1 MAKKKAEK
9 EPKAPK
15 KINSRSKGKRG
26 ELEFAQVL
34 RDHGMDARR
43 GQQFA
48 GGGDSP
54 DVICGLHDVH
64 FEVKRV
70 EAGNPYFWMEQ
81 AIRDA
86 KPGSVPVVAHRKSN
100 QQWLAIVPM
109 EDMLRLL
116 ILRDKHLSEYATVVD
131 PDADLLGN

>member
-1 MAKKKAEK
+1 MAKKATVK

-15 KINSRSKGKRG
+15 KKINSRTKGKRG
-26 ELEFAQVL
+26 ELEFAQML
-34 RDHGMDARR
+34 RDHGLEARR
-43 GQQFA
+43 GQQFH

-54 DVICGLHDVH
+54 DVVCGLHDVH

-86 KPGSVPVVAHRKSN
+86 KPGSIPVVAHRKSK
-100 QQWLAIVPM
+100 QEWLAILPM

-116 ILRDKHLSEYATVVD
+116 ILRDAHLTEYNEVKVVD
-131 PDADLLGN
+131 PDGL